1 MRKVLH
7 SIFIFVLILFLYT
20 GMLMAN
26 DLNQDIADI
35 VIQGNEHVATNE
47 ILSVVE
53 TKKGDTLV
61 REKFKNEIQAIYDLG
76 YFQDIRVALR
86 NYNGGIK
93 VILEVVENPVL
104 TEINISGNE
113 IFSKEKI
120 INWLGIKTGKILNMK
135 KFNEGLK
142 KVQKEYQDN
151 GYILTK
157 FTDVNI
163 DKQGIINLTIN
174 PGYLNEVIIKGNEK
188 TKDFVIKRELDFH
201 KGQILNINEVKK
213 AYSNLYQ
220 LNYFEEINPELKRVK
235 GSENRVNLL
244 INLKEAKTGSFNFG
258 GGYSSADGWY
268 GFLKLTEKNL
278 LGNGQTI
285 GFNWEFGDI
294 NNYSLNF
301 YEPWIFSYPTS
312 FGLSVY
318 NETSNVEQ
326 EDEENYTEN
335 RRGGSISLGHSL
347 TEQWDG
353 SVKYKIEDYKKTM
366 TESTEDNTNYD
377 VRSLTLKVDRDTRNH
392 PFNPTD
398 GVLDI
403 ASVEYAGGF
412 LNGDYDFTKYNIDVR
427 RFYPG
432 FKPQQA
438 WALRLKTGIGD
449 GDIPSSEQY
458 TLGGSQ
464 TLRGYELYE
473 FMGDDMLLMN
483 LEYRFPIADKFT
495 GVVFADGGNTWDD
508 IDAISLEDINYSLGL
523 GVRFNLPIGQIRL
536 DYGWNKDG
544 EGKPHFSIGNTF

>member
-1 MRKVLH
+1 
-7 SIFIFVLILFLYT
+7 
-20 GMLMAN
+20 
-26 DLNQDIADI
+26 
-35 VIQGNEHVATNE
+35 
-47 ILSVVE
+47 
-53 TKKGDTLV
+53 
-61 REKFKNEIQAIYDLG
+61 
-76 YFQDIRVALR
+76 
-86 NYNGGIK
+86 
-93 VILEVVENPVL
+93 
-104 TEINISGNE
+104 
-113 IFSKEKI
+113 
-120 INWLGIKTGKILNMK
+120 MK

-508 IDAISLEDINYSLGL
+508 IDAIRLEDINYSLGL